1 MSPDAQHPASRDAPQ
16 QSVVAASAAPVAG
29 QQQLSVPSE
38 RSSSERKPNRPSR
51 VVQDPSFHEAYAP
64 PAAAARRHHW
74 SPDSRQCCR
83 LVTQNIERGGS
94 RAGQQYAPTRRLT
107 SSSKQSCCC
116 RPGGEQ
122 YHGTYPQRVGR
133 IRYCVRAMFEW
144 MVGLLLL
151 LWGLMLFTL
160 PFIDHAAQCALE
172 GVIIVIIGQQIL
184 VAAHGEASVWAIPLV
199 WAARYGAVGG
209 AAMSPLGFSLSCC
222 FVVQE
227 VFLLRQVLNVALCAA
242 AGAVGSAILRGH
254 GREDAML
261 SMGQAAIAAMVGTAV
276 LVVPLR
282 LLERLCKY
290 LKDDD

>member
-1 MSPDAQHPASRDAPQ
+1 MSPDAQHQLLVDAPQ

-38 RSSSERKPNRPSR
+38 RSSSERNPT
-51 VVQDPSFHEAYAP
+51 AP
-64 PAAAARRHHW
+64 RASYRIPPFMKRMRLPPPQLAGTIVARLKTMLQTRHPKTSNVAAVELGSNTPPRGGSPLPRSSPAAADLEANN
-74 SPDSRQCCR
+74 
-83 LVTQNIERGGS
+83 T
-94 RAGQQYAPTRRLT
+94 T
-107 SSSKQSCCC
+107 
-116 RPGGEQ
+116 
-122 YHGTYPQRVGR
+122 GTYPQRVGR